1 MLTCAFAAQ
10 KRKAASKS
18 DFPYAEW
25 VVCIN
30 SLMLFERG
38 VNLPEELKLSKKA
51 VQELKAIRS
60 WAAAA
65 ALTVG
70 PDGGAQP
77 AGAAEGPPLPP
88 TPPTVQVDAVVP
100 PTRTPLAALCEFD
113 PAILARV
120 AQLRNGP
127 RVSPQ
132 A

>member
-18 DFPYAEW
+18 DFPYPEW

-77 AGAAEGPPLPP
+77 AGAAEGPPLPRAANP
-88 TPPTVQVDAVVP
+88 ANRPGGRSCASNPDAAGRTV
-100 PTRTPLAALCEFD
+100 
-113 PAILARV
+113 
-120 AQLRNGP
+120 
-127 RVSPQ
+127 
-132 A
+132 

>member
-1 MLTCAFAAQ
+1 MRTVLRKAARCALIPHSLFSPAACCRVLTCAFAAQ

-60 WAAAA
+60 C
-65 ALTVG
+65 G
-70 PDGGAQP
+70 
-77 AGAAEGPPLPP
+77 
-88 TPPTVQVDAVVP
+88 
-100 PTRTPLAALCEFD
+100 R
-113 PAILARV
+113 R
-120 AQLRNGP
+120 R
-127 RVSPQ
+127 RR
-132 A
+132 